1 MNITTTHRRAAFIA
15 FVAMAAFGAGGLVG
29 SLTAEP
35 EVVTVSRTV
44 PEVCERAADA
54 GFETLHAIDR
64 VEQYED
70 EAAGLA
76 ADLSFSAL
84 AADASLIE
92 DALAPIAKQNE
103 REDEWRAA
111 RDDARSAT
119 ARQIPGVSVP
129 KWENFFSKNSSCQQ

>member
-1 MNITTTHRRAAFIA
+1 MKITPTHRRIA
-15 FVAMAAFGAGGLVG
+15 FTALVAMAAFGGGGLVG
-29 SLTAEP
+29 SATAEP
-35 EVVTVSRTV
+35 EVVTVSEEV

-70 EAAGLA
+70 KAAALA

-92 DALAPIAKQNE
+92 DAMAPIAKQNE
-103 REDEWRAA
+103 REDEWSANL
-111 RDDARSAT
+111 DDARSAFIGAANECLNKAAAAEA
-119 ARQIPGVSVP
+119 ARDR
-129 KWENFFSKNSSCQQ
+129 